1 MKSACVA
8 ARLLKQYPVTE
19 ENAGPVQL
27 LMRGGGNLCLSALNF
42 KHTNFPAGEDHR
54 ILG

>member
-27 LMRGGGNLCLSALNF
+27 LMRGGGGISAFLHSTLN
-42 KHTNFPAGEDHR
+42 
-54 ILG
+54 ILIFLLEKIIGS